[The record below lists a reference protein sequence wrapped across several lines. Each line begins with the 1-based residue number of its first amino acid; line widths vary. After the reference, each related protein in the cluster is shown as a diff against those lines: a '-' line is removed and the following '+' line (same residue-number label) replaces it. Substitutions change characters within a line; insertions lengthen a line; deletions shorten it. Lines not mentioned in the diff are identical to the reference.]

1 MNITQTIGIA
11 IAITGLL
18 SACNQPTTNYPVGI
32 IDMERASQETGNTDA
47 AIEALDKLRA
57 TLQQQLQDVQNGY
70 QQRFQES
77 QEKAGESPTDE
88 HKKQL
93 SQLATEAQDALSK
106 AQENATETLKKKQ
119 TELFQNLHTN
129 VQTVANRI
137 ARERGMNIVLLKNSA
152 VILSNDEQTDITDA
166 VIEAMKKQ
174 GGDINKLSTEMQQ
187 KATE

>member
-1 MNITQTIGIA
+1 MNIIQSIAIA

-18 SACNQPTTNYPVGI
+18 SGCNQPTTNYPVGI

-57 TLQQQLQDVQNGY
+57 TLQQQLQDVQSGF

-77 QEKAGESPTDE
+77 QQKAGETPTDE
-88 HKKQL
+88 QKKQL
-93 SQLATEAQDALSK
+93 SQLATEAQDTLSK

-119 TELFQNLHTN
+119 TELFQSLHAT
-129 VQTVANRI
+129 VQAVANRI
-137 ARERGMNIVLLKNSA
+137 ARQRGMNIVLLKNSSL
-152 VILSNDEQTDITDA
+152 ILTNDEQTDITDA

-174 GGDINKLSTEMQQ
+174 GGDINKPPTQIQQ

>member
-1 MNITQTIGIA
+1 MNIIQTIGIA
-11 IAITGLL
+11 IAITGSL
-18 SACNQPTTNYPVGI
+18 SACNQSTTSYPVGI

-57 TLQQQLQDVQNGY
+57 TLQQQLQDTQNGF

-77 QEKAGESPTDE
+77 QQKAGDTPTDE
-88 HKKQL
+88 QKKQL

-106 AQENATETLKKKQ
+106 AQQNATETLKKKQ
-119 TELFQNLHTN
+119 TELFQSLHAN
-129 VQTVANRI
+129 MQTVANRI
-137 ARERGMNIVLLKNSA
+137 ARQRGMNIVLLKNSA

-174 GGDINKLSTEMQQ
+174 GGDINKPASEMAP